1 MSQQFSSYIA
11 NNGTAKISGD
21 AGLQPI
27 NIYVTAVTNGNSA
40 AKTLTFADDA
50 NLGVLELPPES
61 TLNLSFPIRCASFT
75 PNHADVSVAYYVSTT

>member
-11 NNGTAKISGD
+11 NNGTTKISGD
-21 AGLQPI
+21 ATLQPI

-40 AKTLTFADDA
+40 AKTLTFSDDA
-50 NLGVLELPPES
+50 NLGVLELPPQS

>member
-1 MSQQFSSYIA
+1 MFQQFSSYIA

-50 NLGVLELPPES
+50 NLGVLELPPE
-61 TLNLSFPIRCASFT
+61 LNFKLKFS
-75 PNHADVSVAYYVSTT
+75 N